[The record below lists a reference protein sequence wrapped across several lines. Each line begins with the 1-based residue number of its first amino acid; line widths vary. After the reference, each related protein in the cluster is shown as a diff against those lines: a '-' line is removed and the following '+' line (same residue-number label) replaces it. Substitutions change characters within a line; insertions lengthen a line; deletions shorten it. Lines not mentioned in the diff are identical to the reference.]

1 LDLPATEARYEFVVA
16 GSQGPAPFLHA
27 FLSEIGMESP
37 DFHCHKT
44 PLAKI
49 AAPSVG
55 KDRPV
60 FHIPPEGCYERFNLV
75 GKFSVFHIKSAIR
88 RQNRFNRRESR
99 FNRRENHFNQRVSCG
114 LSE

>member
-1 LDLPATEARYEFVVA
+1 MFNLFNHTEFKNPDTNINSGAFGQVIDTYNHRLNQFAARFTFLVNRRFKESVQA
-16 GSQGPAPFLHA
+16 GPQDPAPFLHA

-60 FHIPPEGCYERFNLV
+60 FHIPAERCYDRFN
-75 GKFSVFHIKSAIR
+75 
-88 RQNRFNRRESR
+88 
-99 FNRRENHFNQRVSCG
+99 
-114 LSE
+114 